1 MNKINIGVIG
11 LGYVGLPLA
20 ICLSKKFI
28 VKGFDTDEIRIN
40 NLNKGYD
47 RTLEFSKKKLLKNKN
62 VFFFK

>member
-1 MNKINIGVIG
+1 M
-11 LGYVGLPLA
+11 PLA

-47 RTLEFSKKKLLKNKN
+47 RTLEFSKKELLTNKN
-62 VFFFK
+62 VFFSNNIENLKSCNFL

>member
-1 MNKINIGVIG
+1 MNKIKIGIVG

-28 VKGFDTDEIRIN
+28 VKGFDADETRIN

-47 RTLEFSKKKLLKNKN
+47 RTLEFSKKEL
-62 VFFFK
+62 FFSLIT